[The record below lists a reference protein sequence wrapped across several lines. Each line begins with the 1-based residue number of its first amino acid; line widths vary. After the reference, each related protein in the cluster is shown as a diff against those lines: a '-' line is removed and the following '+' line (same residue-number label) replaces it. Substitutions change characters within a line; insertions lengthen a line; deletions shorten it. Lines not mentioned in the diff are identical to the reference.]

1 MMLSFICI
9 PDYHILKP
17 FYLLKF
23 NKQLKINEIK
33 QKHTDLIINLH
44 FFLQNILIFYLGLV

>member
-1 MMLSFICI
+1 MLSFICI